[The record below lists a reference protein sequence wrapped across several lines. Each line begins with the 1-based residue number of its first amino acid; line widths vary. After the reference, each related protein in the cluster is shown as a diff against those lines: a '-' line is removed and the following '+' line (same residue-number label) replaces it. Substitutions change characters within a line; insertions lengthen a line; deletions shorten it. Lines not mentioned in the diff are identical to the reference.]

1 MLEPHK
7 REEVEQ
13 ETQDEPEAEPLDPGL
28 DPGASAGDLADDV
41 GATPAES
48 EPPAP
53 ELPLVAG
60 DDEEE
65 AEEEVFMDDE
75 EEQCDFPSLEEY
87 TAKWDRLL
95 AQHNKPNPGPFSRD
109 NLIPEPIYRLWQARP
124 INFAKAMGI
133 PSWRAQSTNIGGLPA
148 RSFPF
153 AQI

>member
-7 REEVEQ
+7 REEVE
-13 ETQDEPEAEPLDPGL
+13 ETQDEPEAEPL

-65 AEEEVFMDDE
+65 AAEEEVFMDNE

-87 TAKWDRLL
+87 TSKWDRLL
-95 AQHNKPNPGPFSRD
+95 AQHSKPNPGPFSRD
-109 NLIPEPIYRLWQARP
+109 NLIPEPIHRLWQARA
-124 INFAKAMGI
+124 ISFVKVMGV
-133 PSWRAQSTNIGGLPA
+133 PRWRVQSTNTGGLPA
-148 RSFPF
+148 HSF
-153 AQI
+153 

>member
-13 ETQDEPEAEPLDPGL
+13 ETQDEPEAEPVF
-28 DPGASAGDLADDV
+28 PGASAGDLEADDV

-75 EEQCDFPSLEEY
+75 KEQCDFPSLEEY

-95 AQHNKPNPGPFSRD
+95 AQHSKPNPGPFSRD

>member
-7 REEVEQ
+7 REEVE

-28 DPGASAGDLADDV
+28 DPGAPAGDLADDV

-87 TAKWDRLL
+87 TSKWDRLL
-95 AQHNKPNPGPFSRD
+95 AQHSNPNPGPFSRD

-124 INFAKAMGI
+124 INFAKATGI